1 MQNLGRKFHGGEA
14 EPLSHKAYFY
24 IYNYLFIISNKLYLN
39 DLPVGFH
46 ETKITEIWS
55 ITSELVIINQNLG
68 FSYFLNVE
76 MLILLIK

>member
-46 ETKITEIWS
+46 ETKITEI
-55 ITSELVIINQNLG
+55 
-68 FSYFLNVE
+68 
-76 MLILLIK
+76 